1 MTKPFIQQARLEESP
16 ELQVLLR
23 RYHNAFV
30 LLTVI
35 AQRARRTRPDSI
47 IELNVGEALVGDHAT
62 YGMSQQEYRTA
73 KKQLQKFKLA
83 TFKATTHGTVATLS
97 NTRVYD
103 INADEDNEQPNSE
116 VTGKQQ
122 APNKQVTGKQQ
133 APNKQV
139 TTKNNEEGRINN
151 EEVIMKNENGTSML
165 ENYHSLTVDDSKN
178 DSSNPMEDDSSSQ
191 GNTISQGNPDSQD
204 NTEYQEIAK
213 ELAEIVTS
221 AKNIKVNTAKIKQWG
236 NEIRKL
242 HSVDGIE
249 PGRMRSVLSWYSSN
263 IGGEYVPIVES
274 GKSFR
279 SKFLRLENAVKRD
292 SSNPSSSKPR
302 PKPEFIDTSI
312 KTFQEVYNAN
322 KVSRT
327 DMFQEYCN
335 IPLNTLLLEL
345 GEDDVVGVCPR
356 ICVDGQFMRFTAKRI
371 VGLEK
376 YSIRVDWVSCLDG
389 LTKFSDFYPFAT

>member
-1 MTKPFIQQARLEESP
+1 MTYQIIDWEKNFEGSKSKGYNNKTTCQMPTKHGLGYKHILRHSNGPALFGAWCALI
-16 ELQVLLR
+16 QVLSRHEKPRQGYCTDTGRVADRPLTPQDMEMLTDIPATIFSQLLSLASQPQIGWLR
-23 RYHNAFV
+23 IVDGYHEDTTGIPQGS
-30 LLTVI
+30 L
-35 AQRARRTRPDSI
+35 DSDSDSDSDYDS
-47 IELNVGEALVGDHAT
+47 NSD
-62 YGMSQQEYRTA
+62 SNS
-73 KKQLQKFKLA
+73 
-83 TFKATTHGTVATLS
+83 VATPS
-97 NTRVYD
+97 PCG
-103 INADEDNEQPNSE
+103 AGECF
-116 VTGKQQ
+116 
-122 APNKQVTGKQQ
+122 
-133 APNKQV
+133 
-139 TTKNNEEGRINN
+139 
-151 EEVIMKNENGTSML
+151 
-165 ENYHSLTVDDSKN
+165 DSKN
-178 DSSNPMEDDSSSQ
+178 DSSNSMDDDSSSQ
-191 GNTISQGNPDSQD
+191 GNTNPQGNHDSQE

-213 ELAEIVTS
+213 ELAEIVMS

-249 PGRMRSVLSWYSSN
+249 PSRMRSVLSWYSSN

-292 SSNPSSSKPR
+292 SSNPSSPKPR